1 MEQFF
6 EFLQYRLS
14 TFSCVKK
21 HKSITR
27 TPIHPQLEMLNITMF
42 NVQILNTSQ
51 CLVVVM
57 LEIRRIQFLWK
68 KVHSTTIQTPT
79 DLHIYDIFRAYS
91 YFLWCKNLVVYSKT
105 TNESKNYIFVEIY
118 HTSQNSKWN
127 AKYQTTYIV
136 FLSFYDVKKY

>member
-91 YFLWCKNLVVYSKT
+91 YFLWSKKFSSLFEIRMNQKT
-105 TNESKNYIFVEIY
+105 IFLLKYII
-118 HTSQNSKWN
+118 HHKIQNGMQSIRRLTLCF
-127 AKYQTTYIV
+127 Y
-136 FLSFYDVKKY
+136 LSMM